1 MNEYGYCA
9 TAIVSEDYFRR
20 RAVHDPI
27 LRQLYKALEDPRLK
41 KNSEGRGMT
50 SLKIDLSRP
59 LPRFYSH
66 EIEF

>member
-1 MNEYGYCA
+1 MEKEPEIITITAMNEHGCRA

-41 KNSEGRGMT
+41 KFSEGGEGQ
-50 SLKIDLSRP
+50 S
-59 LPRFYSH
+59 
-66 EIEF
+66 